1 MLSLHRTKTAAWGQT
16 GGHGSLDSTFQLL
29 VRYVEPAHIHNY
41 THRQGRRALQIDSE
55 EQAVHEHR
63 SGAEKR
69 LQEIQGI
76 KDAHAKERRK
86 AKAKLTTLEAQIAKC
101 DPRHFRSR
109 VPHKHM
115 PELPP
120 SPPSVPQF

>member
-1 MLSLHRTKTAAWGQT
+1 MC
-16 GGHGSLDSTFQLL
+16 
-29 VRYVEPAHIHNY
+29 
-41 THRQGRRALQIDSE
+41 LQIDSE
-55 EQAVHEHR
+55 EQAVHEQR

-101 DPRHFRSR
+101 AA
-109 VPHKHM
+109 
-115 PELPP
+115 LPLWRAA
-120 SPPSVPQF
+120 QAHA